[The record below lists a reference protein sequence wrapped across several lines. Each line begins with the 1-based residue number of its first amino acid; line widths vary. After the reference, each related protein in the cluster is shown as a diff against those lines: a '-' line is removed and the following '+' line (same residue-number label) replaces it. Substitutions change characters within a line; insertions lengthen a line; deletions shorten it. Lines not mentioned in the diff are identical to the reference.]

1 MPAFLFFF
9 RKAVI
14 PPPILAIHACKILSF
29 SITGQE
35 LSYRTKAFFLLDAGE
50 RGGLA
55 APEKTKMIICSAWP
69 THKSLVLEKIV
80 SETNVTFSL
89 SEMHKIKLIKA
100 V

>member
-55 APEKTKMIICSAWP
+55 APEKTKMIIC
-69 THKSLVLEKIV
+69 L
-80 SETNVTFSL
+80 FSL
-89 SEMHKIKLIKA
+89 ANSQIPGFRENCIRD
-100 V
+100 